1 MRWNYAR
8 EIPKML
14 EYRDYSNKF
23 IKKIACVL
31 LSYADKHQLTVGK
44 GQAMK
49 SLKSMVVPWERR
61 HAAVLQLPYDAFRRQ
76 RLPSGRSAAFLK
88 NEDWARQ
95 QGGNQEVQGGGGQ
108 SEGSGDDQSCRE
120 VRE

>member
-31 LSYADKHQLTVGK
+31 LSYADKHRLTVGK

-49 SLKSMVVPWERR
+49 SLKSMVVS
-61 HAAVLQLPYDAFRRQ
+61 H
-76 RLPSGRSAAFLK
+76 GK
-88 NEDWARQ
+88 
-95 QGGNQEVQGGGGQ
+95 GGTPLFYSSLMMHFAGNGYRVGGVQH
-108 SEGSGDDQSCRE
+108 S
-120 VRE
+120 